1 MHGAPGPGR
10 PLRALELRHL
20 LTWLIHRDGALTVR
34 AMIALLEHDGFSLLG
49 RPSKAI
55 SDALR
60 WEVAR
65 GRVRRVGRGRYAAGQ
80 IPRATAYRIRRRVER
95 IYAGEATSYWA
106 ILPAEPPV
114 NGDENHPGPFGLP
127 A

>member
-1 MHGAPGPGR
+1 MDHPQATAR
-10 PLRALELRHL
+10 PLRAIELRHL
-20 LTWLIHRDGALTVR
+20 LTWHLHQHRALTVR
-34 AMIALLEHDGFSLLG
+34 QLTSLLGAGGFTTLG

-65 GRVRRVGRGRYAAGQ
+65 GRVVRVGRGRYAAGH
-80 IPRATAYRIRRRVER
+80 IPRTTLGRVRRRVER

-106 ILPAEPPV
+106 ILPTPPAPIARDV
-114 NGDENHPGPFGLP
+114 SRGHFDLP